1 MSTGYSFFVFLGDDS
16 NMNMEN
22 VFSDKLKALR
32 EKLNLSYQDV
42 ADMVGLSK
50 QSIFKFEKG
59 ETKPSSDTI
68 LKFSEVFNIPYQ
80 SFYVSGS
87 EVNIAISNIQ
97 FRESHKII
105 DKDIFTDQ
113 IKQVT
118 QGFLQHLFTIEKL
131 LGDEKPFVNPL
142 EGVTVSDGKDVEKAA
157 KMLRKKWKL
166 GFAPIADVVELLE
179 EKGIIVFEVKI
190 NNDQDFTGLSG
201 NYHSIPVIVLNERFT
216 DIGRKRF
223 TALHELAHLL
233 LEFSEGLPDAKIEK
247 FCDRF
252 AGAVLLVDEV
262 IFQKFGKNRT
272 NITLNELKP
281 IKELY
286 GISILA
292 IIVRVSVTRLISYE
306 TYQRWYEQY
315 NEWNDTVSEENFGVY
330 KSIEKP
336 SRFYRLLVQ
345 GVIERKISPS
355 KAAELAGKKVDTFKQ
370 EIESLNF
377 NLN

>member
-1 MSTGYSFFVFLGDDS
+1 
-16 NMNMEN
+16 MEN
-22 VFSDKLKALR
+22 VFAHKLKDLR
-32 EKLNLSYQDV
+32 ERLNLSYQDV

-59 ETKPSSDTI
+59 ETKPSSETV
-68 LKFSEVFNIPYQ
+68 LKFSEVFHIPYE
-80 SFYVSGS
+80 SFYVSQS
-87 EVNIAISNIQ
+87 NIDITFNNIQ
-97 FRESHKII
+97 FREGHKIL
-105 DKDIFTDQ
+105 DKDGITEE
-113 IKQVT
+113 IKQAT

-131 LGDEKPFVNPL
+131 VDDKTQFVNPL
-142 EGVTVSDGKDVEKAA
+142 DGVKVSNSSDVEKAA
-157 KMLRKKWKL
+157 KTLRKKWKL

-179 EKGIIVFEVKI
+179 EKGIIVFEIKI
-190 NNDQDFTGLSG
+190 NNDEDFTGLSG
-201 NYHSIPVIVLNERFT
+201 NYNSIPIIVLNERFT

-233 LEFSEGLPDAKIEK
+233 LEFSDDLPDSRIEK

-262 IFQKFGKNRT
+262 IYQKFGKNRT

-292 IIVRVSVTRLISYE
+292 IIVRVSATKLITYE
-306 TYQRWYEQY
+306 TYQQWFEQY
-315 NEWNDTVSEENFGVY
+315 KEWNDTVAEENFGVY

-345 GVIERKISPS
+345 GVTEKKISPS
-355 KAAELAGKKVDTFKQ
+355 KAAELAGKKVDAFKK